1 MDVTEFVLALVFIVL
16 GFITYWVS
24 LFMKGRQRK
33 ERVPESDN
41 RYNVKE
47 LSAIAQ
53 SLNERIDT
61 LESLLDAEV
70 PDWREQN
77 EHTTQ

>member
-1 MDVTEFVLALVFIVL
+1 MDATEFVLALVFMVL

-24 LFMKGRQRK
+24 LFMRGREK
-33 ERVPESDN
+33 KVRVPESDN

-61 LESLLDAEV
+61 LESILDAEV

-77 EHTTQ
+77 EPTAQ